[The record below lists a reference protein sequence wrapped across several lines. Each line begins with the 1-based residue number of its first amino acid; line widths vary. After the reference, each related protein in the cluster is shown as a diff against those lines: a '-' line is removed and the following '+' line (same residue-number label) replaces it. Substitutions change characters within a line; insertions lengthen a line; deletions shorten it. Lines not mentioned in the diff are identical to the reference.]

1 MGGNGD
7 FDSHWAGR
15 RATVRH
21 RLGESGRVF
30 VTVVV
35 TATFVIT
42 IGLEL
47 WPIITGL
54 VLGGV
59 VAAPFAALLTRH
71 VPARPLMVMVGAV
84 IVLLSVRGLIQAVW

>member
-1 MGGNGD
+1 MPRFVIGSVNLAE
-7 FDSHWAGR
+7 F
-15 RATVRH
+15 
-21 RLGESGRVF
+21 F

-84 IVLLSVRGLIQAVW
+84 IVLLNVRGLIQAVW